1 LFIYTAPP
9 EAVNERASSLGKLDE
24 KSVME
29 GKTREM
35 SKLKDLVE
43 RR

>member
-1 LFIYTAPP
+1 LIVHIY
-9 EAVNERASSLGKLDE
+9 SSLGKLDE